1 MRILILSASV
11 GAGHVRA
18 AEAVEAALSRS
29 AASISVANYDVLSF
43 MPAAFRKVYRDGY
56 FKMVARAPKLVGWL
70 YQATDKPFHK
80 AQVRLKVEQAGAA
93 RLLKKI
99 RAFDPDITVCTH
111 FLPTALLDRERRKG
125 RCDSRIVTVVTDFEV
140 HGLWLSAPSDHYF
153 VATDEAHAH
162 LESLG
167 IASSKIT
174 VSGIPTHP
182 VFAEHKDRRA
192 MRRKHGW
199 REDLP
204 AILVSAGGFGAGNAG
219 RMLESLMA
227 SKLPAQIV
235 AVCGKNPALKAALD
249 KIASRTKA
257 DALPVVKVVGFT
269 SEMDEYMAAAD
280 LMIGKPGGL
289 TTSESL
295 IKGLGWVIVNPIP
308 GQEEKNAIYLLEHG
322 AGVWCD
328 NLHTLAFKVRSVLEE
343 PGRLETMRKNA
354 LRLGRPDAGALIAGF
369 VTGVA
374 SPPGTPV
381 RLVR

>member
-18 AEAVEAALSRS
+18 AEAVEEALRRSGAPAA
-29 AASISVANYDVLSF
+29 IENYDVLSF

-56 FKMVARAPKLVGWL
+56 FKMVARAPKLIGWL
-70 YQATDKPFHK
+70 YDATDKPFHPGR
-80 AQVRLKVEQAGAA
+80 VHLRVEQAGAA

-99 RAFDPDITVCTH
+99 GDFDPDIAVCTH
-111 FLPTALLDRERRKG
+111 FLPAALLDRERRKG
-125 RCDSRIVTVVTDFEV
+125 RCHARIVTVVTDFEV

-153 VATDEAHAH
+153 VATDEARSH

-167 IASSKIT
+167 LASSKIT

-182 VFAEHKDRRA
+182 VFAESKDRRA

-219 RMLESLMA
+219 RMLESLIA
-227 SKLPAQIV
+227 AKLPAQIV
-235 AVCGKNPALKAALD
+235 AVCGKNPALKTALE
-249 KIASRTKA
+249 KIAARRKA
-257 DALPVVKVVGFT
+257 SALPVVKVVGFT
-269 SEMDEYMAAAD
+269 TEMDEYMAAAD

-295 IKGLGWVIVNPIP
+295 IKGLGWVVVNPIP

-322 AGVWCD
+322 VGVWCD
-328 NLHTLAFKVRSVLEE
+328 NLHTLAFNVRSVLEE
-343 PGRLETMRKNA
+343 PGRLDTMRKNA
-354 LRLGRPDAGALIAGF
+354 LRLARPDAGSIIAQF
-369 VTGVA
+369 VVT
-374 SPPGTPV
+374 S
-381 RLVR
+381 LL